1 MAQKMTWVKLHTG
14 IFDND
19 KIVYIEGLEHGA
31 EVVLIWIKL
40 LVFCGRTNNG
50 GFLRISDRIPHN
62 AATLA
67 HALRVDKALMAEALD
82 IFEQLAMVETIEGV
96 IVVSG
101 WREYQSVDKY
111 EALKEKDRQRKQ
123 EERAKKKAELLASTD
138 ASMDISMDN
147 PGTLQGQSEE
157 CPAADTDTD
166 SDTDT
171 NTEYP
176 TDTTTTTAASERID
190 YQAII
195 SLYNQ
200 FCQNLPRCVKL
211 TDGRRKA
218 IKARINGG
226 YTVED
231 FNALFQAAGQSSF
244 LQGKNKNNWTADID
258 WLLKDNNMA
267 KVLEGKYADRNG
279 GGGAPSGPR
288 YDYSDTEGSF

>member
-31 EVVLIWIKL
+31 EIVLIWIKL

-67 HALRVDKALMAEALD
+67 HALRVDKALMAEALG
-82 IFEQLAMVETIEGV
+82 IFEELAMVETIEGV

-138 ASMDISMDN
+138 ASTDMSTDN
-147 PGTLQGQSEE
+147 PWTLHGHSSD

-176 TDTTTTTAASERID
+176 TDTTTTPAERID
-190 YQAII
+190 YQHIVD
-195 SLYNQ
+195 LYNQ
-200 FCQNLPRCVKL
+200 HCQSLPRCVKL

-226 YTVED
+226 YTMED
-231 FNALFQAAGQSSF
+231 FETLFRTAGESGFLAGQ
-244 LQGKNKNNWTADID
+244 NKNNWTADID

-267 KVLEGKYADRNG
+267 KVLEGKYTDRKG
-279 GGGAPSGPR
+279 GGVAPSGPR
-288 YDYSDTEGSF
+288 YDYTDTTGSF

>member
-31 EVVLIWIKL
+31 EIVLIWIKL

-67 HALRVDKALMAEALD
+67 HALRVDKALMAEALG
-82 IFEQLAMVETIEGV
+82 IFEELAMVETIEGV

-138 ASMDISMDN
+138 MSTDMSTDN
-147 PGTLQGQSEE
+147 PWTLHGHSSD

-176 TDTTTTTAASERID
+176 TDTTTTPAERID
-190 YQAII
+190 YQHIVD
-195 SLYNQ
+195 LYNQ
-200 FCQNLPRCVKL
+200 YCQSLPRCTRL
-211 TDGRRKA
+211 SDARRKA
-218 IKARINGG
+218 IKARLNGG
-226 YTVED
+226 YTMGD
-231 FNALFQAAGQSSF
+231 FEAMFKAAGSSGF
-244 LQGKNKNNWTADID
+244 LAGQNDRNWTASFD
-258 WLLKDNNMA
+258 WLIKDANMA
-267 KVLEGKYADRNG
+267 KVLDGAYQDRSNNGK
-279 GGGAPSGPR
+279 PSGPH
-288 YDYSDTEGSF
+288 YDYSNTEGSF